1 MISPV
6 VIKTA
11 VGIAARAASDE
22 KARNRMIVLIVTPVA
37 FLVFVISFSLYL
49 ITNPLSVLKVFLD
62 AEELELVEEFQIDH
76 GYHQNLGIYENDYLQ
91 GNGQTYEGVV
101 FGDAGETEVVYYSQL
116 DKRWAGASYGDSTIG
131 RSGCGPTSMS
141 IVISTLTGQAVDPPH
156 MAGWSYQNG
165 YYCSGSGSYHSLIP
179 GAAES
184 YGLTAKGNLTAQ
196 EIVDALKNRELVVA
210 IMAKGHFTKNGH
222 FIVLRGGTREG
233 KILVADPA
241 SIERSNQEW
250 DLSLIMNE
258 ARKGAGAGGPFW
270 AIGKKGA

>member
-6 VIKTA
+6 VIKAA
-11 VGIAARAASDE
+11 VGTAARAVSDE

-37 FLVFVISFSLYL
+37 FLLFVISFSLYL
-49 ITNPLSVLKVFLD
+49 ITNPLSALKGVLD
-62 AEELELVEEFQIDH
+62 AEELKLVEEFQFDY

-91 GNGQTYEGVV
+91 GNGKTYEGVV

-131 RSGCGPTSMS
+131 RSGCGPASMS
-141 IVISTLTGQAVDPPH
+141 IVISTLTGHVVDPPH
-156 MAGWSYQNG
+156 MAGWAYQNG

-179 GAAES
+179 GAAEQ

-196 EIVDALKNRELVVA
+196 EIVDALEDGKLVVA

-222 FIVLRGGTREG
+222 FIVLRGVTREG

-250 DLSLIMNE
+250 ELSLIMNE

-270 AIGKKGA
+270 EIGKEGA

>member
-37 FLVFVISFSLYL
+37 FLLFVISFSLYL

-156 MAGWSYQNG
+156 MAGGAYQNG

-222 FIVLRGGTREG
+222 FIVLRGVTREG

>member
-6 VIKTA
+6 VIKAA
-11 VGIAARAASDE
+11 VGTAARAASDE

-37 FLVFVISFSLYL
+37 FLLFVISFSLYL
-49 ITNPLSVLKVFLD
+49 ITNPLSALKVFMD
-62 AEELELVEEFQIDH
+62 TEELKLVEEFQIDY

-101 FGDAGETEVVYYSQL
+101 FGEAGETEVVYYSQL
-116 DKRWAGASYGDSTIG
+116 DKRWAGASYGDSSIG
-131 RSGCGPTSMS
+131 RSGCGPTSIS
-141 IVISTLTGQAVDPPH
+141 IVISTLTGQAVDQPH
-156 MAGWSYQNG
+156 MAVWAYQNG
-165 YYCSGSGSYHSLIP
+165 YYCPGSGSYHSLIP
-179 GAAES
+179 GAAEE

-196 EIVDALKNRELVVA
+196 EIVDALENDELVVA

-222 FIVLRGGTREG
+222 FIVLRGVTREG

-241 SIERSNQEW
+241 SVERSNQKW

>member
-37 FLVFVISFSLYL
+37 FLLFVISFSLYL

-156 MAGWSYQNG
+156 MAVWAYQNG
-165 YYCSGSGSYHSLIP
+165 YYCPGSGSYHSLIP
-179 GAAES
+179 GAAEA
-184 YGLTAKGNLTAQ
+184 YGLTVKSNLTAQ
-196 EIVDALKNRELVVA
+196 KIVDALKNGELVVA

-222 FIVLRGGTREG
+222 FIALRGVTREG

>member
-1 MISPV
+1 M
-6 VIKTA
+6 
-11 VGIAARAASDE
+11 
-22 KARNRMIVLIVTPVA
+22 
-37 FLVFVISFSLYL
+37 
-49 ITNPLSVLKVFLD
+49 FLD

-222 FIVLRGGTREG
+222 FIVLRGVTREG

>member
-6 VIKTA
+6 VIKAA
-11 VGIAARAASDE
+11 VGTVARAASDE

-37 FLVFVISFSLYL
+37 ILLFVISFSLYL
-49 ITNPLSVLKVFLD
+49 ITNPLSALKVFMD
-62 AEELELVEEFQIDH
+62 AEELKLVEEFQIDY

-101 FGDAGETEVVYYSQL
+101 FGEAGETEVVYYSQL

-156 MAGWSYQNG
+156 MAEWAYQNG
-165 YYCSGSGSYHSLIP
+165 YYCPGSGSYHSLIP
-179 GAAES
+179 EAAEA

-196 EIVDALKNRELVVA
+196 EIVDALENGELVVA

-222 FIVLRGGTREG
+222 FIVLRGVTREG

-241 SIERSNQEW
+241 SVERSNQEW
-250 DLSLIMNE
+250 ELSLIMNE

-270 AIGKKGA
+270 AIGKEGA

>member
-6 VIKTA
+6 VIKAA
-11 VGIAARAASDE
+11 VGTAARTASDE

-37 FLVFVISFSLYL
+37 FLLFVISFSLYL

-156 MAGWSYQNG
+156 MAVWAYQNG
-165 YYCSGSGSYHSLIP
+165 YYCPGSGSYHSLIP
-179 GAAES
+179 GAAEA
-184 YGLTAKGNLTAQ
+184 YGLTVKSNLTAQ
-196 EIVDALKNRELVVA
+196 KIVDALKNGELVVA

-222 FIVLRGGTREG
+222 FIALRGVTREG

-270 AIGKKGA
+270 AIGKEGA

>member
-6 VIKTA
+6 VIKAA
-11 VGIAARAASDE
+11 VGTVARTASDE
-22 KARNRMIVLIVTPVA
+22 KARNRMFVLIVTPVA
-37 FLVFVISFSLYL
+37 FLLFVISLSLYL
-49 ITNPLSVLKVFLD
+49 ITNPLSALKLFLD
-62 AEELELVEEFQIDH
+62 AEELKLAEEFQIDY

-141 IVISTLTGQAVDPPH
+141 IVISTLTGQAVDPLH
-156 MAGWSYQNG
+156 MAGWAYQNG
-165 YYCSGSGSYHSLIP
+165 YYCPGSGSYHSLIT
-179 GAAES
+179 GAAEA
-184 YGLTAKGNLTAQ
+184 YGLAAKGSLTAQ
-196 EIVDALKNRELVVA
+196 EIVDALENGEVVVA

-222 FIVLRGGTREG
+222 FIVLRGVTREG

-270 AIGKKGA
+270 AIGKEGA

>member
-6 VIKTA
+6 VIKAA
-11 VGIAARAASDE
+11 VGTAARAASDE

-37 FLVFVISFSLYL
+37 FLLFVISFSLYL
-49 ITNPLSVLKVFLD
+49 ITNPLSALKVFMD
-62 AEELELVEEFQIDH
+62 TEELKLVEEFQIDY

-101 FGDAGETEVVYYSQL
+101 FGEAGETEVVYYSQL
-116 DKRWAGASYGDSTIG
+116 DKRWAGASYGDSSIG
-131 RSGCGPTSMS
+131 RSGCGPTSIS

-156 MAGWSYQNG
+156 MAVWAYQNG
-165 YYCSGSGSYHSLIP
+165 YYCPGSGSYHSLIP
-179 GAAES
+179 GAAEE

-196 EIVDALKNRELVVA
+196 EIVDALENGELVVA

-222 FIVLRGGTREG
+222 FIVLRGVTREG

-241 SIERSNQEW
+241 SVERSNQKW